1 MGRDA
6 SADDASVDAQLDR
19 APSLALFK
27 GLALA
32 MGDAVVVNSG
42 VIDDHIDGYRDGVFV
57 AIRPD
62 KVEARIGNGGWAPRC
77 IFYKGLGWALRS
89 IPGRGC
95 TWWHFLSCT

>member
-42 VIDDHIDGYRDGVFV
+42 VIDDHIDGYRDGAYRERGMGSQMYLLQRVRMGPKVHSRPRLYVV
-57 AIRPD
+57 AFSQLHMM
-62 KVEARIGNGGWAPRC
+62 VSFLGG
-77 IFYKGLGWALRS
+77 I
-89 IPGRGC
+89 
-95 TWWHFLSCT
+95 